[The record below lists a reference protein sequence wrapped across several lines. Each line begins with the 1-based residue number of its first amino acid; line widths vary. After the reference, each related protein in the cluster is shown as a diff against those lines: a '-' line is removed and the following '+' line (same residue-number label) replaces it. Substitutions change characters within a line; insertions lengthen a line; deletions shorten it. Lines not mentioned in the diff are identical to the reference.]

1 MVVFIDDMLIYSK
14 TTEYHEE
21 HLSVVLQILRDEH
34 LYAKPKKY
42 EFWLDE
48 MTFLGHT
55 ISSKGVIV
63 DSSTVDA
70 WC

>member
-42 EFWLDE
+42 EFWFDE
-48 MTFLGHT
+48 VKFLGHT
-55 ISSKGVIV
+55 ISSRGMAV
-63 DSSTVDA
+63 DSVRLMQ
-70 WC
+70 C